1 MATCNAGPGCK
12 IECEGGCGCV
22 YVYDEH
28 QCYCECFDSVQGG
41 GAGLG
46 LGLATKVNV
55 SVSGLPL
62 GRVATLLDGM
72 LARDVLLPA
81 ARVDENVRLKMK
93 GVRLSEAL
101 KTLGLSTQRPVA
113 APGKAGR
120 PRKRTT

>member
-1 MATCNAGPGCK
+1 MATCSAGPGCK
-12 IECEGGCGCV
+12 VECEGGCGCV

-28 QCYCECFDSVQGG
+28 QCYCECFDSVSG
-41 GAGLG
+41 GAGLE
-46 LGLATKVNV
+46 LGVGTKVNV

-62 GRVATLLDGM
+62 SQVATLLDGM

-81 ARVDENVRLKMK
+81 ARADEKVRLKMK

-101 KTLGLSTQRPVA
+101 KELGLSTQRPVV
-113 APGKAGR
+113 APGRTGR